1 MNKELKELAYKIQA
15 DFEKLGL
22 IIKPIEISDT
32 SLNLEVD
39 LSEFKNSLFKRAIV
53 TLLRR
58 WTDIEPT
65 TTDHSWKVD
74 VFFESNSRSC
84 YGNWPS
90 TIYTKDVRFIV
101 EDDCYYELLISF
113 YLQSILSMAF
123 IVNYIPVG
131 LKEWGGKMENFFT
144 KALFLSPRFKLL
156 RGGGVFSSLS
166 IESGT
171 LPLRVVEIVDGNM
184 KMGDLGV
191 LTVNLLYLNNGVN
204 HINPIFTPTPCLNS
218 GVKLLSPPLPLVLIY
233 NLPQTY
239 SYKEFL
245 SMLLNKD
252 KQIKRIWN
260 NFTNSLIQKLV

>member
-1 MNKELKELAYKIQA
+1 MNKELKELAFKIQA

-22 IIKPIEISDT
+22 IIKPSKISDT
-32 SLNLEVD
+32 SLNLEVN
-39 LSEFKNSLFKRAIV
+39 LSEFKNSLFKKATV

-65 TTDHSWKVD
+65 TTDYGWKVD
-74 VFFESNSRSC
+74 VFFESSSGSC
-84 YGNWPS
+84 YGTWPS
-90 TIYTKDVRFIV
+90 TTYTKDVGFIV
-101 EDDCYYELLISF
+101 EDDCYYELLIRF

-144 KALFLSPRFKLL
+144 KALFLSPKFKLL
-156 RGGGVFSSLS
+156 RGGGIVSNLS
-166 IESGT
+166 VESGT

-184 KMGDLGV
+184 KKGDLGV
-191 LTVNLLYLNNGVN
+191 LTVSLLYLNNGVN
-204 HINPIFTPTPCLNS
+204 HINPIFTPCLNS
-218 GVKLLSPPLPLVLIY
+218 GVKLSSPPLPLVLVY

-252 KQIKRIWN
+252 KQIRRIWN
-260 NFTNSLIQKLV
+260 NFTSSLIQKLV